1 MPPIPPPESALRLV
15 PEHPLEGVAVR
26 SVLDELRVDVLVHVA
41 ALDALDPEAEVL
53 EHDDAALPLAAL
65 PASPLGEPADL
76 VDAHLLRQDQPSLV
90 PSFIASQSTS
100 LSPPRSQ

>member
-15 PEHPLEGVAVR
+15 PEHPLEGVAIR

-76 VDAHLLRQDQPSLV
+76 VDAHLLRHASLLRLAFLHRVPVDILV
-90 PSFIASQSTS
+90 PAEV
-100 LSPPRSQ
+100 